1 MYQKGSVPS
10 LHHVCGRCQEPHN
23 VLAWQGCYLSSIL
36 DPGNMPVTKTFNG
49 SPGDT
54 NTHWPHILINPIN
67 HLLCQLF
74 DRYLKFLWSKRKKI
88 GKTAYNCIR
97 ITWPGPRASPP
108 AGWAWGST
116 RTRDTRPVATGARPR
131 GRSRR
136 GQDPQGDTHCNSI

>member
-23 VLAWQGCYLSSIL
+23 VLAWQCCYLSSIL

-74 DRYLKFLWSKRKKI
+74 NRYLKFLWPKR
-88 GKTAYNCIR
+88 GKNCQNCIENGVKLGLHCFALHC
-97 ITWPGPRASPP
+97 IKISWSGPRASPP
-108 AGWAWGST
+108 AG
-116 RTRDTRPVATGARPR
+116 
-131 GRSRR
+131 
-136 GQDPQGDTHCNSI
+136 

>member
-10 LHHVCGRCQEPHN
+10 LHHVCGRCQESHN

-54 NTHWPHILINPIN
+54 PHTGHTFSSTLSITCYASFSIDILNSYGPN
-67 HLLCQLF
+67 AG
-74 DRYLKFLWSKRKKI
+74 KI
-88 GKTAYNCIR
+88 GKTAYNCIK
-97 ITWPGPRASPP
+97 ITWPGPRVSPP

-116 RTRDTRPVATGARPR
+116 RTRDTRPAATGARPR
-131 GRSRR
+131 GA
-136 GQDPQGDTHCNSI
+136 DTAGTGPTRWHTS